1 MCDSREEPYLPLE
14 GCRDLTSPRPCNFY
28 IVYMKTPGHI
38 ELFCHIK
45 THLSTPS
52 LNSMMFIAWTILNN
66 TE

>member
-45 THLSTPS
+45 THLSTPLS
-52 LNSMMFIAWTILNN
+52 
-66 TE
+66 